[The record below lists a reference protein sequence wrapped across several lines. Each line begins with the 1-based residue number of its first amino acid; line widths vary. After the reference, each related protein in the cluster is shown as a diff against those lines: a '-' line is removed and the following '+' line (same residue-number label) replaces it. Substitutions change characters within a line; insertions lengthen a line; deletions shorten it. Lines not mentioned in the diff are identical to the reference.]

1 LTRRRP
7 RSLGARRG
15 GLVVDDVVDAGCM
28 VFERECGG
36 VVEVDERGDAA
47 TVAYDD

>member
-1 LTRRRP
+1 
-7 RSLGARRG
+7 
-15 GLVVDDVVDAGCM
+15 M
-28 VFERECGG
+28 VFEREHGGCGG